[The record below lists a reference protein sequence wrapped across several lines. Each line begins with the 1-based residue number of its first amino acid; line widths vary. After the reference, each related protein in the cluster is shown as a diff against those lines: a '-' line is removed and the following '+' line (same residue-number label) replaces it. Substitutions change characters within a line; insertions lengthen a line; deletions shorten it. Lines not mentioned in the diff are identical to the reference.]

1 MSVYDALVRL
11 AQTFSTGTPLV
22 DGHGNFGSV
31 DADPAAAM
39 RYTECK
45 LTKVSH
51 EALLDGLDQDA
62 VDFTANFDGNEVE
75 PMVLPAKLPILLLN
89 GCAGIAVGMAT
100 NVPPHNLNELLNA
113 CISLTDTRNEG
124 ADEVTDEELNELVPG
139 PDFPTGATIMGLQG
153 SKTLYATGNGGV
165 VMRAVTHQEQL
176 SVGRKMGRSAIVVT
190 ELPYQVNKSTLLV
203 KIADLVN
210 EKKIEGVSDLRD
222 ESDRDGIRVV
232 IELKRDAVPAIVLNN
247 LYKKTPLQTTFSGN
261 FLALMGAGT
270 VPQRFTLR
278 SALDCFLDFRFETLR
293 RQTAFQLNKVASRA
307 HIVDGLIKSLE
318 SVDMVIQTI
327 RSAPDQNAAREALM
341 DEKKGLGLSKVQA
354 DAVLRLQLGQLTRL
368 NKDKLEDE
376 KKDLQKSREK
386 LDNLMKSDKAV
397 RKEMVKEFKSLQKK
411 FGIPRRTRIELDE
424 GEAELNEIDLVKN
437 SRS

>member
-1 MSVYDALVRL
+1 
-11 AQTFSTGTPLV
+11 
-22 DGHGNFGSV
+22 
-31 DADPAAAM
+31 
-39 RYTECK
+39 
-45 LTKVSH
+45 
-51 EALLDGLDQDA
+51 
-62 VDFTANFDGNEVE
+62 
-75 PMVLPAKLPILLLN
+75 
-89 GCAGIAVGMAT
+89 
-100 NVPPHNLNELLNA
+100 
-113 CISLTDTRNEG
+113 
-124 ADEVTDEELNELVPG
+124 
-139 PDFPTGATIMGLQG
+139 
-153 SKTLYATGNGGV
+153 
-165 VMRAVTHQEQL
+165 
-176 SVGRKMGRSAIVVT
+176 
-190 ELPYQVNKSTLLV
+190 
-203 KIADLVN
+203 
-210 EKKIEGVSDLRD
+210 
-222 ESDRDGIRVV
+222 
-232 IELKRDAVPAIVLNN
+232 
-247 LYKKTPLQTTFSGN
+247 
-261 FLALMGAGT
+261 MGAGT

-376 KKDLQKSREK
+376 KQDLQKSRDK

-424 GEAELNEIDLVKN
+424 GEAELNEMDLVKN
-437 SRS
+437 SRSGK